1 MVKENRYTRRELLLS
16 LAALA
21 AAQEPTT
28 FSTEVRVVNLLA
40 SVRNKRGEII
50 RDLKKDDFLLKEDG
64 RPQTIRYFAQESD
77 LPLTIGLLVD
87 TSRSQRRVLKAELIA
102 SIRFLRQVLRED
114 HDRAFVM
121 RFEMT
126 PELLQNLTPSRS
138 ALEAALVQ
146 VAIPPPGPPPHV
158 PPIGPDTPRRR
169 GGPGIGTALY
179 DAIVQAA
186 NDVTKKQTG
195 RKALVLMTD
204 GVDAGSTVSLNEAIE
219 AAQRADTLIY
229 SIFFYDT
236 IANGGEVPEPF
247 DRRRRWLQRMPRD
260 TEGGRAL
267 QRLSKETGGGFFEV
281 SDYEPI
287 EKVFSQIE
295 EELRRQYSLGY
306 VSDQTRGGGYRKITL
321 AVNRK
326 GLLVQTRDGYYAA
339 K

>member
-1 MVKENRYTRRELLLS
+1 MS

-21 AAQEPTT
+21 SAQEPTT
-28 FSTEVRVVNLLA
+28 FSTEVRVVSLLA

-102 SIRFLRQVLRED
+102 SIRFLRQVLREVN
-114 HDRAFVM
+114 DRAFVM

-126 PELLQNLTPSRS
+126 PELLQDLTPSRS
-138 ALEAALVQ
+138 SLEAALVQ
-146 VAIPPPGPPPHV
+146 VAIPPPGPPPRV

-169 GGPGIGTALY
+169 GGSGIGTSLY
-179 DAIVQAA
+179 DAIVQAS
-186 NDVTKKQTG
+186 NEVTKKQTG

-204 GVDAGSTVSLNEAIE
+204 GVDAGSMVSLNEAIE

-229 SIFFYDT
+229 SILFYDA

-247 DRRRRWLQRMPRD
+247 DRRRGWLRRLPRD
-260 TEGGRAL
+260 TEGGRVL

-281 SDYEPI
+281 SDDEPI

-295 EELRRQYSLGY
+295 EELRHQYSLGY
-306 VSDQTRGGGYRKITL
+306 VSDQAKGAGYRKISL

-326 GLLVQTRDGYYAA
+326 GLLVQTRDGYYAG

>member
-1 MVKENRYTRRELLLS
+1 MVKENTYTRREMLLS

-28 FSTEVRVVNLLA
+28 FSTEVRVVSLLA

-64 RPQTIRYFAQESD
+64 RPQTIRYFARESD

-102 SIRFLRQVLRED
+102 GIRFLRQVLRED
-114 HDRAFVM
+114 NDRAFVM

-126 PELLQNLTPSRS
+126 PELLQDLTPSRS

-158 PPIGPDTPRRR
+158 PPFGPGTPRRR
-169 GGPGIGTALY
+169 GGSGIGTALY

-186 NDVTKKQTG
+186 NEVTKKQTG

-204 GVDAGSTVSLNEAIE
+204 GVDAGSMVSLNEAIE

-236 IANGGEVPEPF
+236 IANGGEVPEPI
-247 DRRRRWLQRMPRD
+247 DRRRRWMQRLPRD

-267 QRLSKETGGGFFEV
+267 QRLSRETGGGFFEV

-287 EKVFSQIE
+287 EKVFSRIE
-295 EELRRQYSLGY
+295 EELRHQYSLGY

-321 AVNRK
+321 AVNGK